1 MRGVSRGERETETII
16 LIMVVDVVLRV
27 EVGGLGWKN
36 MGKRARIR

>member
-1 MRGVSRGERETETII
+1 MRGVSPGRMGDRDDNTYHGGGR
-16 LIMVVDVVLRV
+16 VLRV